1 MPQFILY
8 ASSTD
13 SSDESKLPEEKRI
26 REELANAFP
35 LAIQQDA
42 LIAISALTE
51 NRFSSRWQTLS
62 LRLGYELLALPQRIY
77 YAPPVLQTLQL
88 STLQMQILDCLFT
101 RHHDGFVRQTH
112 LGRIIR
118 SRNAWIPHFVVPL
131 VGEYVVEILQVIC
144 ENLIYLEMSIYAEF
158 LRSNPEFLEL
168 TEKRVLSY
176 WDCYYR
182 SIKKHEYPGFVILD
196 FFKSITKST
205 T

>member
-1 MPQFILY
+1 M
-8 ASSTD
+8 
-13 SSDESKLPEEKRI
+13 E
-26 REELANAFP
+26 
-35 LAIQQDA
+35 
-42 LIAISALTE
+42 
-51 NRFSSRWQTLS
+51 
-62 LRLGYELLALPQRIY
+62 
-77 YAPPVLQTLQL
+77 
-88 STLQMQILDCLFT
+88 ILDCLFT

-118 SRNAWIPHFVVPL
+118 SRNAWIPYFVVPL

-144 ENLIYLEMSIYAEF
+144 ENLIYLETSIYAEF

-182 SIKKHEYPGFVILD
+182 SIKKQEYPGLLILD

>member
-1 MPQFILY
+1 M
-8 ASSTD
+8 D
-13 SSDESKLPEEKRI
+13 SSDESKLPDEKRI

-42 LIAISALTE
+42 LIAISALSE
-51 NRFSSRWQTLS
+51 NRFSSPWQTFS
-62 LRLGYELLALPQRIY
+62 LRLGHEVLALLQRIY
-77 YAPPVLQTLQL
+77 YVPPVLQTLRAP
-88 STLQMQILDCLFT
+88 LQMEILDCLFT
-101 RHHDGFVRQTH
+101 RHHDGFVRQNH

-118 SRNAWIPHFVVPL
+118 SRNAWIPYFVVPL
-131 VGEYVVEILQVIC
+131 AGEYVVEILQVIC
-144 ENLIYLEMSIYAEF
+144 ENLIYLETSIYAGF

-176 WDCYYR
+176 WDCYHR
-182 SIKKHEYPGFVILD
+182 SIKKQEYPGFLLLD